1 MSIAHSNSQQ
11 GSDDAMQCRLVR
23 PRDLIATT
31 CAAATAIVAPL
42 FNVLYA
48 WDLRLG
54 LQQQVLTALTSGAQ
68 LGV

>member
-1 MSIAHSNSQQ
+1 
-11 GSDDAMQCRLVR
+11 MQCRLVR
-23 PRDLIATT
+23 PRDLIVTT

-42 FNVLYA
+42 FIVLYA